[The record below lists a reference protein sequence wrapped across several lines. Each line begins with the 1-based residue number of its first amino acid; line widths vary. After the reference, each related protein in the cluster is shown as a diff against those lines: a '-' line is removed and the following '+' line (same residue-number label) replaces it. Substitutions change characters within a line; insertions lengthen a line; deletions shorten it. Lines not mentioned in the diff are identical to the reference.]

1 MTKPAALNSA
11 ALRRLCCFS
20 VLTLSLARAQ
30 AQYDPD
36 WTWNVRAG
44 VMAGF
49 NIKSS
54 FKTGSTLSISGGN
67 PGTTNAGV
75 NHFFNDGYVRVD
87 DFKNAGGYTTYWG
100 YQDASQNDTA
110 NNRILYHS
118 GSTFNTTSGSSIS
131 GNSENANVGF
141 EVAAGGYLWRWEHMR
156 LGFDLGFGYLPIN
169 MSAKEATSAKPL
181 SGSLDFNT
189 YAFQVPNGVVL
200 PGAPYNGGPSGFGQP
215 SIHDVMSQVG
225 SSNTSATLA
234 GTQTL
239 EVTLYSFRL
248 GPSLYWDLSRYFGL
262 SVSAG
267 PAIGFVTGN
276 LNFNE
281 TITIGNNPPTP
292 HKGGFSS
299 TEFVYGGY
307 VNATL
312 TYHAVANGDFY
323 LSAQYMP
330 LSNAN
335 FSGGGRSARLDMH
348 GAVYVSAG
356 INWPF

>member
-11 ALRRLCCFS
+11 ALRRVCCFA
-20 VLTLSLARAQ
+20 VLTLSLTRAH

-36 WTWNVRAG
+36 WMWNVRAG

-49 NIKSS
+49 NIKAS
-54 FKTGSTLSISGGN
+54 FKTGTSLSLSGNN
-67 PGTTNAGV
+67 PGATNKPAV
-75 NHFFNDGYVRVD
+75 NHFFDDGYVRVD
-87 DFKNAGGYTTYWG
+87 DFGNSGGFTTYWG
-100 YQDASQNDTA
+100 YQNASQVDAANHQLLYHNASSFNTA
-110 NNRILYHS
+110 NGTSLSGHS
-118 GSTFNTTSGSSIS
+118 D
-131 GNSENANVGF
+131 NADIGF
-141 EVAAGGYLWRWEHMR
+141 DLAFGGYPWRMEHMR
-156 LGFDLGFGYLPIN
+156 IGFDLGFGYLPITS
-169 MSAKEATSAKPL
+169 SAKESAVAGTVAQNVY
-181 SGSLDFNT
+181 SFDTGT
-189 YAFQVPNGVVL
+189 IVV
-200 PGAPYNGGPSGFGQP
+200 PGAPYNGGRSGFGQP
-215 SIHDVMSQVG
+215 SIHDSMSLLSSSG
-225 SSNTSATLA
+225 SNATLS
-234 GTQTL
+234 GSQTL
-239 EVTLYSFRL
+239 DVTLYSFRL

-267 PAIGFVTGN
+267 PAIGIVSGELRFNDTVT
-276 LNFNE
+276 
-281 TITIGNNPPTP
+281 IIGDGPATP

-312 TYHAVANGDFY
+312 TYHAVANGDIY

-335 FSGGGRSARLDMH
+335 FSGGGRSAKLDMH